1 MLYKHACRRYTR
13 FIMILHR
20 SAPMTLVRWNAA
32 RELASMEID
41 RLNRMAAWT
50 PAVDIYETPDRE
62 YIIKADLP
70 EMSRE
75 TIHLTFENNVLTL
88 SGERNTAP
96 AEGLHRNERFH
107 GEFSRAFTLPATVD
121 GNRITAAYKDGV
133 LTVRVPQ
140 REEAKPKQIEVT
152 EQ

>member
-1 MLYKHACRRYTR
+1 
-13 FIMILHR
+13 
-20 SAPMTLVRWNAA
+20 MTLVRWNAA

-41 RLNRMAAWT
+41 RLNRMAAWS
-50 PAVDIYETPDRE
+50 PAVDIYETDDRE
-62 YIIKADLP
+62 YVIKADLP
-70 EMSRE
+70 EMKRE
-75 TIHLTFENNVLTL
+75 DIRLTFENNVLTL
-88 SGERNTAP
+88 SGERKSTP
-96 AEGLHRNERFH
+96 AERLHRSERFQ